1 MYVTEHEA
9 WLAKKPLARSPAER
23 ESQSRKHPTRGQVQ
37 EYLRSQ
43 NKPCDDTALR
53 EEAIVASVKPEEGTD
68 NGTAPVENQPTMPDT
83 APQQPNTKVDIP
95 AWMPEDPHL
104 WFQLVED
111 CFRLQRSK
119 EGGGT
124 DMPDEDKLIRI
135 GAKLPGDII
144 RLHKAHYV

>member
-68 NGTAPVENQPTMPDT
+68 NGTAVENQPTMPDT
-83 APQQPNTKVDIP
+83 ATTAPQQ
-95 AWMPEDPHL
+95 
-104 WFQLVED
+104 Q
-111 CFRLQRSK
+111 
-119 EGGGT
+119 
-124 DMPDEDKLIRI
+124 
-135 GAKLPGDII
+135 
-144 RLHKAHYV
+144 

>member
-43 NKPCDDTALR
+43 NKPCDDAALR
-53 EEAIVASVKPEEGTD
+53 EEAIVSSVKLEDGAD
-68 NGTAPVENQPTMPDT
+68 NGTTPTENQPRMPDP
-83 APQQPNTKVDIP
+83 APPQPNTKVDIP

-111 CFRLQRSK
+111 CFKLQRSR
-119 EGGGT
+119 EGVDT
-124 DMPDEDKLIRI
+124 AMPDEDKL
-135 GAKLPGDII
+135 GTAYFVLFF
-144 RLHKAHYV
+144 